1 MVVEAAP
8 VAARTTAEG
17 VVVGADETTEQ
28 LLLGQMFLFLLEDAG
43 IPATDRTGRAGGPH
57 ARSALEEGE
66 IDLYPGLTGTAL
78 MEYHAVPAEA
88 LPTDGE
94 RSYALAQSLDQPR
107 GFIWLSRGFFNHA
120 PILLASPFFREQGIL
135 TLEDLAIYM
144 KENDAPFHLCAP
156 QAFIKESLPGLESLY
171 GFRFKP
177 ENLQETESEAGYKGL
192 HSGECQIV
200 VGTAT
205 DGRVAAWDLYHL
217 KDSLNYFSVDL
228 LAPVARQSVL
238 TQYPELETALTGL
251 SEYLDEA
258 TMSRLNALVEL
269 GLDGEP
275 ATGDETT
282 ISEVA
287 SAFLC
292 QNNLLAGCA
301 NGALSAL
308 TAPFS
313 LTVPLTLPAFPL
325 FPNYSSTGD
334 ERDTSVPATA
344 TLTTTGTLTAP
355 ITTTSST
362 PVLVSSSAQTP
373 SLRVIIS
380 TPEAN
385 GVNARRDP
393 STQADILQLLPANT
407 LVPAI
412 GRTSDNA
419 WLQVILPDGAVAWVF
434 TEAMVHRPEAI
445 EQLPI
450 LTAF

>member
-1 MVVEAAP
+1 
-8 VAARTTAEG
+8 
-17 VVVGADETTEQ
+17 VGA
-28 LLLGQMFLFLLEDAG
+28 
-43 IPATDRTGRAGGPH
+43 
-57 ARSALEEGE
+57 
-66 IDLYPGLTGTAL
+66 
-78 MEYHAVPAEA
+78 
-88 LPTDGE
+88 
-94 RSYALAQSLDQPR
+94 
-107 GFIWLSRGFFNHA
+107 
-120 PILLASPFFREQGIL
+120 
-135 TLEDLAIYM
+135 
-144 KENDAPFHLCAP
+144 
-156 QAFIKESLPGLESLY
+156 
-171 GFRFKP
+171 
-177 ENLQETESEAGYKGL
+177 
-192 HSGECQIV
+192 
-200 VGTAT
+200 AT
-205 DGRVAAWDLYHL
+205 DGRIAAWDLYHL

-238 TQYPELETALTGL
+238 TQYPGLETALTGL

-275 ATGDETT
+275 ATGDETP

-301 NGALSAL
+301 NGALPAL

-313 LTVPLTLPAFPL
+313 LTVPLTLPTFPL

-393 STQADILQLLPANT
+393 STQANILQLLPANT